1 MTRIRRLALP
11 AGLLLAACNS
21 NPQAPVSQHTQDF
34 IDSYYASRGITDK
47 THGSSQA
54 LPEFSPAD
62 VPKALPHRRSVFQ
75 HAGPVMLVTHSLG
88 TSTVEV
94 MYPKGVEETYSAD
107 GKGAP
112 VPVSVRIDGPE
123 HPGALYPLADHR
135 RLTLAGQTA
144 FSGNLW
150 DENNRAAAVALT
162 REVLQRTHCLGGT
175 VTDHALSGRQAN
187 AFGEGVRMDAGHI
200 MAPGWVVEFRCSR
213 WRAL

>member
-11 AGLLLAACNS
+11 VCLLLAACNS
-21 NPQAPVSQHTQDF
+21 NPQAPVSQHTRDF

-47 THGSSQA
+47 THGSSLL
-54 LPEFSPAD
+54 LPEFSPVD
-62 VPKALPHRRSVFQ
+62 VPKTLPHRRSVFQ

-94 MYPKGVEETYSAD
+94 MYPIGVEEAYYAD
-107 GKGAP
+107 GTGAP
-112 VPVSVRIDGPE
+112 VPVSVRIDRPE

-135 RLTLAGQTA
+135 RLTLARQAT

-150 DENNRAAAVALT
+150 DEHNRPAAVALT

-187 AFGEGVRMDAGHI
+187 AYGEGVRVDSGR